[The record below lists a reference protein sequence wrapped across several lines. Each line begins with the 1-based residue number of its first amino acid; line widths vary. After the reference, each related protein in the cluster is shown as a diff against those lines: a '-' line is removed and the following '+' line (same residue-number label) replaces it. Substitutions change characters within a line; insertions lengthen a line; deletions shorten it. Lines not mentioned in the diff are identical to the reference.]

1 MPNTARLAGV
11 FSVLLLASLL
21 LASPGVAAALP
32 APEGAVVVT
41 VGGNIANTNRGA
53 FDPDRDLFLKYH
65 DVSFDK
71 AAAFDRAML
80 EELGMHAVE
89 IAFEGGPAPVL
100 VEGARLKD
108 LVAAVGGEGSKGS
121 MMALDGYA
129 REISWDEL
137 QALDWIVGIRQDGRS
152 DARRVGQECGR
163 TCSSRMSPYHSTKN
177 KNTN

>member
-80 EELGMHAVE
+80 EELGMHAVA

-100 VEGARLKD
+100 VAGTPLEA
-108 LVAAVGGEGSKGS
+108 LVAAGGGVGRAVHE
-121 MMALDGYA
+121 
-129 REISWDEL
+129 
-137 QALDWIVGIRQDGRS
+137 VGAAGKP
-152 DARRVGQECGR
+152 RRD
-163 TCSSRMSPYHSTKN
+163 
-177 KNTN
+177 

>member
-53 FDPDRDLFLKYH
+53 FDPDRDMFLKYH

-71 AAAFDRAML
+71 AAAFERAML

-89 IAFEGGPAPVL
+89 IAFEGGPGAVRGG
-100 VEGARLKD
+100 GARLTG
-108 LVAAVGGEGSKGS
+108 LVAQVGGEGST
-121 MMALDGYA
+121 
-129 REISWDEL
+129 
-137 QALDWIVGIRQDGRS
+137 V
-152 DARRVGQECGR
+152 
-163 TCSSRMSPYHSTKN
+163 SSRAERKSTGV
-177 KNTN
+177 